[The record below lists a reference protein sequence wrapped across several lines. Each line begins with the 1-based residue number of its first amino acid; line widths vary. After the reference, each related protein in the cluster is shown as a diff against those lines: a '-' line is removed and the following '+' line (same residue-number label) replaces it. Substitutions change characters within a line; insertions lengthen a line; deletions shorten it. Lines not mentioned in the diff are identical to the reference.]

1 MYFYSPLTDPTRQL
15 ETHPFHTSHST
26 WFGKFFWV
34 VSVIS
39 TEFLMYHMDN
49 TNVLQV
55 FVHPQRRSL
64 TVSALRRLITIPLG
78 RTCVHGGD
86 SHSRAE
92 THRVLGWRHL
102 LSQPKATRQPAS
114 LAVSIPPSVEAR
126 RRSVVSSACSA
137 PRPFNSIMRDFYF
150 IRELVD

>member
-1 MYFYSPLTDPTRQL
+1 MAKNILNSVPLSMYFYSPLTDPTRQL

-34 VSVIS
+34 ESVIS

-102 LSQPKATRQPAS
+102 LSQPKAIINQAAS
-114 LAVSIPPSVEAR
+114 KSRSQYPSISGSASSFG
-126 RRSVVSSACSA
+126 SVVSVLCS
-137 PRPFNSIMRDFYF
+137 STI
-150 IRELVD
+150 